1 MEFTGNSE
9 VTMSPPEALPQVYP
23 LEKPCNTFMSIEITW
38 GSCQNGNSESVMS
51 EMGLAILYFSH
62 LG

>member
-1 MEFTGNSE
+1 
-9 VTMSPPEALPQVYP
+9 MSPPEALPQVYP